1 MIYITGDTHAEYNRF
16 NTTNFVSQETM
27 SKDDYMI
34 ITGDFGYWDES
45 KRQAWWLKW
54 LDDKPFTTLF
64 VDGNHEN
71 FDLLNQLPV
80 EVWNG
85 GHVHHI
91 SESVIHLM
99 RGQVFEL
106 EGKKFFTFG
115 GARSHD
121 IEDGIIIRDPE
132 NQWKHKVKE
141 LNETGKTRY
150 RIDHL
155 SWWKEEMPNE
165 DEMAEGIRNLKANE
179 WKVDFVITHCA
190 PSSTSA
196 LLSHG
201 SYKADAIT
209 EYLENIRARVDY
221 KRWYFGHY
229 HRDMAVNAMDI
240 AIYKDIIRIH

>member
-16 NTTNFVSQETM
+16 NTMNFVTQETM

-80 EVWNG
+80 EEWNG
-85 GHVHHI
+85 GYVHHI

-121 IEDGIIIRDPE
+121 IEDGIIIMDPE

-141 LNETGKTRY
+141 LNETGKIRY

-165 DEMAEGIRNLKANE
+165 DEMAEGRRNLKANE

-201 SYKADAIT
+201 NYKADAIT
-209 EYLENIRARVDY
+209 EYLEDIRARVDY

>member
-1 MIYITGDTHAEYNRF
+1 MIYITGDPHAEYNRF

-80 EVWNG
+80 EEWNG
-85 GHVHHI
+85 GRVHHI

-209 EYLENIRARVDY
+209 EYLENIKARVDY

-240 AIYKDIIRIH
+240 AIYKDIIRIY